1 MTEPSKYNINKT
13 EVFQVVEKND
23 GTVVGKQV
31 SEIHKNNIDPALQS
45 ALQDLKNTLAE
56 LGQQHPNIAT
66 ESEAIEIIDGEITNP
81 FPSPTASKLALLRK
95 QFLNPERHFQATKAT
110 LIEMTKHFLS
120 ENIFAQGFITYIDT
134 LSSDPGQGA

>member
-13 EVFQVVEKND
+13 EVFQVIEKND
-23 GTVVGKQV
+23 GKVVGKQV

-66 ESEAIEIIDGEITNP
+66 ESEAIEIIKGEITNP
-81 FPSPTASKLALLRK
+81 FSTPTPSKLALLR
-95 QFLNPERHFQATKAT
+95 QQLLNPERHFQATKAT
-110 LIEMTKHFLS
+110 LSEVAKHYFE
-120 ENIFAQGFITYIDT
+120 ENILVKAFFTYIDT